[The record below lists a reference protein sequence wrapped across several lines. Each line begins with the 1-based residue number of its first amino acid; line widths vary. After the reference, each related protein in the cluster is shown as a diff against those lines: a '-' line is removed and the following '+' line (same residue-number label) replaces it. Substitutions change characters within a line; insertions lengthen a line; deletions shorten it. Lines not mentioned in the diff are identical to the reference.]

1 MKINSLFKKICLIV
15 LLLIGSI
22 VFTRIARYDDYYL
35 NETNSASYSDN
46 TYTCYQTYNLLPG
59 SYNLKFSYEAET
71 DFQANLVSIDTAEVI
86 VSKTI
91 LSSKNTEAI
100 DFVIDS
106 NSKGVKLVTVSD
118 TDNIKFLDAS
128 YSSLS
133 AVYTDRFFLLGII
146 YLLLIGFYYL
156 YKKKDKGLLIAC
168 GIAVF
173 VSLPLISDNLPFG
186 HDLYFHIDRIFN
198 TGMQISK
205 GNIIP
210 RVNETTMWTLGSIT
224 PMMYPELMIYIPGLM
239 SYLGVSVMLG
249 YKLLIITINFLT
261 SIICLK
267 TSTKVFND
275 KIALI
280 FTFLYMFNP
289 YRLNEIFVRAA
300 LGELLGMAF
309 IPLAFYGLYLLIQSD
324 YKKGFFVASI
334 SITLIFQSHILS
346 TYIFLIFGLMYALFY
361 LFLNF
366 KSFFVDKKRIIY
378 ILSAA
383 LLTIFINAF
392 FLIPFFRYYDAGF
405 WISSEYNYLA
415 ADSGDL
421 YRLFANVY
429 NVENSKYGMPISVGN
444 GVLVGL
450 FLTAYMLIVK
460 KEFKYKNVCIYT
472 LIVGLFAVLLSSP
485 FFPWGHVQSIKIL
498 DTLAGIFQFPW
509 RFQMISALFF
519 SISIGISLSAL
530 SEKEKNL
537 GFIVIVL
544 CLLSGLNTMNGYIN
558 INPLLME
565 SKSDDYKQSENLDYY
580 RRNDN
585 TKITSKIIQNRVFNC
600 DSEASFEYTQKDGN
614 HVISFDNVLEET
626 NVQIPVYYYENLYN
640 VSVNG
645 IDTEYKC
652 SEMDTVELTLDGSTE
667 TGEIIISIDKKQFYL
682 GDAISGV
689 SIIVMIGLY
698 VFYKKE
704 EKLISSK

>member
-1 MKINSLFKKICLIV
+1 MKNNSLFKKICLIV

-22 VFTRIARYDDYYL
+22 VFTKIARYDYYYL
-35 NETNSASYSDN
+35 NETNSVGYSDN

-86 VSKTI
+86 ASKTI
-91 LSSKNTEAI
+91 LSSKNAEDI

-156 YKKKDKGLLIAC
+156 YKKKDKNLLIAC
-168 GIAVF
+168 GIAIF

-205 GNIIP
+205 GNLIA
-210 RVNETTMWTLGSIT
+210 RVNDTSISSLGSIT

-249 YKLLIITINFLT
+249 YKLLVIVINFLT

-267 TSTKVFND
+267 TATKVFDD
-275 KIALI
+275 KIALF

-324 YKKGFFVASI
+324 YKKGFFVAII

-346 TYIFLIFGLMYALFY
+346 TYIFLIFGVLYGISYIAF
-361 LFLNF
+361 NF
-366 KSFFVDKKRIIY
+366 KSFFSDKKRLFYIIG
-378 ILSAA
+378 AA
-383 LLTIFINAF
+383 VLTILINMYFI
-392 FLIPFFRYYDAGF
+392 IPFIKYYDKNL
-405 WISSEYNYLA
+405 WISSGYNYLA
-415 ADSGDL
+415 GYSGDL

-460 KEFKYKNVCIYT
+460 KEFKYNNACFYT

-485 FFPWGHVQSIKIL
+485 FFPWGHVQGIKIL
-498 DTLAGIFQFPW
+498 DTLVGIFQFPW

-519 SISIGISLSAL
+519 SVSIGIALNAL

-537 GFIVIVL
+537 GLIVIVL
-544 CLLSGLNTMNGYIN
+544 CLLSGLNAMNGYIN
-558 INPLLME
+558 INPILME
-565 SKSDDYKQSENLDYY
+565 NKSDDYKQIQNLDYY

-585 TKITSKIIQNRVFNC
+585 TRITSKIIQNRIFTC
-600 DSEASFEYTQKDGN
+600 DSEATFEYTQKDGN
-614 HVISFDNVLEET
+614 HVIPFENVLKET

-640 VSVNG
+640 VNVNG
-645 IDTEYKC
+645 IDTDYKC
-652 SEMDTVELTLDGSTE
+652 SEMDTVEIILDGSIE
-667 TGEIIISIDKKQFYL
+667 SGEIIISIDKKQFYF
-682 GDAISGV
+682 GDAISGI

-698 VFYKKE
+698 LFYKKE